1 MSLLTQRQAGC
12 PFDPAPELARL
23 RAEEP
28 VSPLT
33 YPDGHEGWLVTSH
46 ALAREVLSDPRFSHK
61 AELLHN
67 PLTGVGIS
75 DKPQPAPPG
84 AFTAMDPPE
93 HTRYRQLLTGQ
104 FTVRRMRRL
113 TERIKAVTA
122 ERLDAMQEEGPPVD
136 LVQAFAV
143 PIPGQV
149 MCELL
154 GVPESDRSRF
164 YDEMAVLGRM
174 DVSPED
180 KAATFMSL
188 RGYVAELIQDKRAN
202 PTDDMLS
209 GLAGSSDLTDDELAT
224 IGFILVGA
232 GLDTTANMISLGA
245 YALMGHRDQ
254 IPALR
259 RRGAAEELLRY
270 LSIIPASVRAALED
284 LELGGVQ
291 IKAGQSVTVSIPAA
305 NRDPQHFAEPD
316 TLDLHRS
323 ASGHVAFGHGIHQC
337 LGQQLARVEMEV
349 ALPALFDRFPTLRLA
364 VPEEEVPLRDDMLI
378 YGLYG
383 LPVTWDPTS

>member
-12 PFDPAPELARL
+12 PFDPAPELALL
-23 RAEEP
+23 RAEQP

-46 ALAREVLSDPRFSHK
+46 ALVREVLSDPRFSHK

-113 TERIKAVTA
+113 TERIEQVTA
-122 ERLDAMQEEGPPVD
+122 ERLDAMQEQGPPVD

-154 GVPESDRSRF
+154 GVPDGDRSRF

-188 RGYVAELIQDKRAN
+188 RGYVAELIHAKRAN
-202 PTDDMLS
+202 PTDDLLS

-245 YALMGHRDQ
+245 YALMSHRDQ

-259 RRGAAEELLRY
+259 RRGAIEELLRY
-270 LSIIPASVRAALED
+270 LSIIPAGVRAALED

-364 VPEEEVPLRDDMLI
+364 VPEGEVPLRDDMLI

-383 LPVTWDPTS
+383 LPVTWDPTM